1 MRMLITGG
9 AGFVGSHLATEL
21 VARDHTVLVLDNL
34 STGRYENIE
43 ALEQDGRLQLVVDTV
58 NDPQI
63 VDECV
68 KQCDAVFHLASAVGV
83 RLIIE
88 QPVRTIES
96 IVGGTDVVLR
106 SCARYRRPFL
116 LTSTSE
122 VYGKGMKVPFS
133 EDDDRVMGAT
143 SKRRWSYACAKALDE
158 FLALAHWYESRLP
171 VRIVRLFNTVGPR
184 QTGQY
189 GMVIPTLVRQALQGQ
204 PITVYGDG
212 QQSRCFGHV
221 IDVVRGLADLM
232 ACDAARGQIVN
243 LGNDEEISIL
253 ALAERIRA
261 LTGATSEIALI
272 PYDEAYGEGFD
283 DMRRRV
289 PDLSRAKRLIA
300 FQPTRGL
307 DQILRDVIDFE
318 TSRTP
323 RLAGVAGG
331 R

>member
-1 MRMLITGG
+1 MRILVTGG
-9 AGFVGSHLATEL
+9 AGFVGSHLDAEL
-21 VARDHTVLVLDNL
+21 VSRGHEVLVLDNL

-43 ALEQDGRLQLVVDTV
+43 AIERAGPLRLVVDTV

-122 VYGKGMKVPFS
+122 VYGKGLRVPFS

-143 SKRRWSYACAKALDE
+143 TKRRWSYACAKALDE

-171 VRIVRLFNTVGPR
+171 VRIARLFNTVGPR

-189 GMVIPTLVRQALQGQ
+189 GMVIPTLVRQALSGQ

-221 IDVVRGLADLM
+221 SDVVHGLADLM
-232 ACDAARGQIVN
+232 ECEAARGQIVN
-243 LGNDEEISIL
+243 LGNDEEITIL
-253 ALAERIRA
+253 ALAQRIRE
-261 LTGATSEIALI
+261 LTGAVSEIVLI
-272 PYDEAYGEGFD
+272 PYEEAYGEGFD

-289 PDLSRAKRLIA
+289 PDLSRAKRLIGFA
-300 FQPTRGL
+300 PKLGL
-307 DQILRDVIDFE
+307 DRILRDVIDFE
-318 TSRTP
+318 KSRLQS
-323 RLAGVAGG
+323 R
-331 R
+331 